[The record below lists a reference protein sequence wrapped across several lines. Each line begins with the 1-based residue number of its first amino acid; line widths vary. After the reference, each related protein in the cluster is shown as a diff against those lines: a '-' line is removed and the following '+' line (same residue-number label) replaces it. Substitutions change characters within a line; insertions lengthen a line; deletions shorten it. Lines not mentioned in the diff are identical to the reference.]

1 MDTRDTGKTRSGVLR
16 LMLAGFLMLCAASG
30 SNQAPFFS
38 VLAAIG
44 AAVLIGIEAW
54 RRDWAYRAGQFVLRQ
69 LVFAY
74 LRIDVRGLEHIPSR
88 GPAIIAA
95 NHPNVLDG
103 LLLLVVAKR
112 RVRFLVID
120 EFYSHPF
127 LNSLFR
133 LTGCIPVYRRATSNG
148 DALRAAVAALE
159 RGEAIGIFPEGT
171 TGDAGTMRRIKPGV
185 ALLALRTGAPIV
197 PLGIRGTAEAYPR
210 TQTIP
215 RPSWIGMRFASP
227 LRFARVDAVTVPEPL
242 LGNTMETIR
251 GEIIATRDR
260 IVERSAAMGGLRWLR
275 VALSAVVVWPL
286 AHCLAVTASSGEA
299 APR

>member
-1 MDTRDTGKTRSGVLR
+1 MDTRDTNVGLLR
-16 LMLAGFLMLCAASG
+16 LLLAGFLVLCASIAVG
-30 SNQAPFFS
+30 KAPFFGG
-38 VLAAIG
+38 LAAIG
-44 AAVLIGIEAW
+44 AVVVIGIEAR
-54 RRDWAYRAGQFVLRQ
+54 RRDWVYRAGRFLLRQ

-74 LRIDVRGLEHIPSR
+74 LRIDVRGLEHIPAH

-103 LLLLVVAKR
+103 LLLLVAAKR
-112 RVRFLVID
+112 RVRFLVVD

-127 LNSLFR
+127 LNGLFR

-171 TGDAGTMRRIKPGV
+171 TDDEGAMRCIKPGV
-185 ALLALRTGAPIV
+185 ALLALRTGAPVI
-197 PLGIRGTAEAYPR
+197 PLGIRGSAEVYPR

-215 RPSWIGMRFASP
+215 SPGCIGLRFGAPRS
-227 LRFARVDAVTVPEPL
+227 FARVDAVVVPESL

-251 GEIIATRDR
+251 EEIVATRDR
-260 IVERSAAMGGLRWLR
+260 IITLPLRMSFVRWMR
-275 VALSAVVVWPL
+275 VAASAVVVWPL
-286 AHCLAVTASSGEA
+286 AHCLAITASPGEA
-299 APR
+299 PTR